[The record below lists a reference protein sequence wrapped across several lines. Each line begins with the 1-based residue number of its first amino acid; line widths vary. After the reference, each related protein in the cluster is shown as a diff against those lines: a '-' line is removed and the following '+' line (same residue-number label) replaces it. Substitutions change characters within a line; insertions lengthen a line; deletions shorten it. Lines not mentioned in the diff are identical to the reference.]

1 MMGPCCLQMGFQTWS
16 PSHLNPGWF
25 RFAWNNTVLMLN
37 HQPCLAESPVCCLL
51 FWTYLL
57 LIFAANI
64 NIFTWKIAR
73 HKISLAESKN
83 HHFMARS
90 TQDASILG
98 IVGTFKP
105 PWKYGAII
113 LPPGNQTWQVEIPS
127 SLEKKSTID
136 GRFSWFFHC

>member
-25 RFAWNNTVLMLN
+25 RFAWNKTVLMLN
-37 HQPCLAESPVCCLL
+37 QQPCLAESPVCCLL